1 MDVSGSRIEYIPG
14 QGYFGYLPGSDKPA
28 LRWGDEFW
36 AMMKEKAAQN
46 AANQVKTPV
55 LPNGPGRYDPVALE
69 TFERRK
75 LTKQELSALA
85 AELAE
90 KYDPSNMTQ
99 AEMDSFMDDLVA
111 EGLLSEDELGVLGY
125 HGFTVLWSPFE
136 GDGMT
141 GWGGCDTLDTS
152 NPEWDTYYS
161 RYGSPT
167 CLQNCNG
174 DALAYTKL
182 MSFYKNPAGS
192 DAFVKYAQTK
202 RGGYAIMANIL
213 EAVQRKRQALGL
225 GGEDDSTSSACANSG
240 LNSGLTWAEA
250 MTRWKDAS
258 NSGDSLDEKV
268 EDVRSDM
275 YAALDNVLEASMERR
290 RLALARG
297 LA

>member
-1 MDVSGSRIEYIPG
+1 MDASGFRTEYVPG

-55 LPNGPGRYDPVALE
+55 LPNGLGRYDPVALE
-69 TFERRK
+69 TFERK
-75 LTKQELSALA
+75 ILNKDELNELA

-90 KYDPSNMTQ
+90 KYDPTHMTG
-99 AEMDSFMDDLVA
+99 AEFDAFMDDLVK
-111 EGLLSEDELGVLGY
+111 EGVLSEDELGVLGY

-141 GWGGCDTLDTS
+141 GWRGCETLDTS

-161 RYGSPT
+161 RYGRVSS
-167 CLQNCNG
+167 LQDCNG

-182 MSFYKNPAGS
+182 MSFFKNPSGS
-192 DAFVKYAQTK
+192 DAFVKYAQTQ
-202 RGGYAIMANIL
+202 RGDYAIIANIL
-213 EAVQRKRQALGL
+213 EAMQRKRQAMGL
-225 GGEDDSTSSACANSG
+225 GGENDSTSSACANSG

-250 MTRWKDAS
+250 MTRWKDAFS
-258 NSGDSLDEKV
+258 SSDSLDEKV